1 MASIPLN
8 LDVFVYS
15 ATASDHISGGMVG
28 NSRSQHRSSRE
39 YRRLVQQ
46 KIMIVANLFLP
57 FACKITRHVHGER
70 EREREREHLVNFSYL
85 IEQRRSLSQ
94 CKFCSNRRTDAL
106 VHWK

>member
-15 ATASDHISGGMVG
+15 ATASDHMSGGMVG
-28 NSRSQHRSSRE
+28 NSRSQHRGSRV

-57 FACKITRHVHGER
+57 FACKIIGHVHEKR
-70 EREREREHLVNFSYL
+70 ERESVCVCVSRVYC
-85 IEQRRSLSQ
+85 ILS
-94 CKFCSNRRTDAL
+94 NLAT
-106 VHWK
+106 